1 MTQNN
6 SLANEEKK
14 LSFEDMRIRI
24 GDRIQLQLP
33 SSYGEERVFVKV
45 IGFLDHVSLLV
56 TTPDFNAH
64 RPTLREKEKVL
75 VRGFSKQVAFAFDS
89 IIRKVNIFPFSYLH
103 LSFPEKIQGSLVRKD
118 LRIKIRIIASVKQA
132 DEVNKDEKSSVIISN
147 LSASGAYVLSKSN
160 IFKKDQRIQ
169 ITFQIKVHQI
179 DNLMVMNAIV
189 RNVQEEKNEAGA
201 VIGVGLGLQFVEIE
215 PHSSMLLQS
224 LAYQQMI
231 EHPDTVI

>member
-1 MTQNN
+1 MNQN
-6 SLANEEKK
+6 SPSNEEDKK
-14 LSFEDMRIRI
+14 LSFEDMRIRV

-45 IGFLDHVSLLV
+45 IGFLDHFSLLV
-56 TTPDFNAH
+56 TTPEFNAN
-64 RPTLREKEKVL
+64 RQTLREKEKIL

-89 IIRKVNIFPFSYLH
+89 VIKKVNIFPFSYMH

-118 LRIKIRIIASVKQA
+118 LRIKIRLIASVKKVE
-132 DEVNKDEKSSVIISN
+132 DTNKDEKFSVVISN
-147 LSASGAYVLSKSN
+147 LSASGAYVHSKNS
-160 IFKKDQRIQ
+160 IFSKDQKIQ

-179 DNLMVMNAIV
+179 DNVMVMNAII
-189 RNVQEEKNEAGA
+189 RNVQDEKNESNEL
-201 VIGVGLGLQFVEIE
+201 IGVGLGLQFVDIE

-231 EHPDTVI
+231 EHPDTVV